1 MDDYAVDTT
10 QFRLNTDPY
19 PAGVASLPTSLAGEL
34 ERIRFV
40 LKKVFGFTQWYTHT
54 EPVVLPS
61 GTTFSDPIISGNL
74 TFSSAAA
81 KIIPGATSLTLR
93 NNANNAD
100 NILIA
105 DAGGVTFRAG
115 LSGIT
120 TLALTG
126 AQSGG
131 TTLSLAGPITLTTAA
146 SKIIPGATSLSLRNN
161 ADSADNLLIT
171 NAGDATIRNNL
182 VVSGAG
188 PHAIGGATAAA
199 TQINIQGAFT
209 ATGGA
214 GNAFGLEFGSSII
227 VQANQDAALLD
238 IGGTLVEAGSGT
250 HGTFSG
256 LRLNIQ
262 QTLAAAA
269 VTDFAAIRVLAG
281 SALDAGVTTASGIK
295 INAPTG
301 ATTNYALWVVSG
313 MTRLFNLQVQ
323 NAIQVQSSG
332 SVIDFQSF
340 AGSQLMRLTDSGILL
355 LGTTVTA
362 AAGAGDLVLTNN
374 AGQVRGVDSGGST
387 TYALIGIGSSNQ
399 VVLGSTSTDIQWG
412 VALVALGGGAAPT
425 FGTIGGSGPAT
436 AAQNTWMRVIDSS
449 GAAFWVPVW
458 K

>member
-1 MDDYAVDTT
+1 MANPVNERTWIVDNLFVNSSLTLGAGGT
-10 QFRLNTDPY
+10 ALN
-19 PAGVASLPTSLAGEL
+19 
-34 ERIRFV
+34 F
-40 LKKVFGFTQWYTHT
+40 VFGATTLT
-54 EPVVLPS
+54 APLSLPS
-61 GTTFSDPIISGNL
+61 GTAAAPSLTFTGDTSTGLFRNAANDVRITTGGTTRLAITSSAITVTGSTTLVVENDLQISGRL
-74 TFSSAAA
+74 VFAAA
-81 KIIPGATSLTLR
+81 ASKIVPGATS
-93 NNANNAD
+93 
-100 NILIA
+100 I
-105 DAGGVTFRAG
+105 
-115 LSGIT
+115 
-120 TLALTG
+120 
-126 AQSGG
+126 
-131 TTLSLAGPITLTTAA
+131 
-146 SKIIPGATSLSLRNN
+146 SLRNN
-161 ADSADNLLIT
+161 ADTADNLLIT
-171 NAGDATIRNNL
+171 DAGNATIRNNL
-182 VVSGAG
+182 VVSGTG

-238 IGGTLVEAGSGT
+238 IDGTLVEAGSGT

-412 VALVALGGGAAPT
+412 VALVALGGGATPT

-449 GAAFWVPVW
+449 GTAL
-458 K
+458 